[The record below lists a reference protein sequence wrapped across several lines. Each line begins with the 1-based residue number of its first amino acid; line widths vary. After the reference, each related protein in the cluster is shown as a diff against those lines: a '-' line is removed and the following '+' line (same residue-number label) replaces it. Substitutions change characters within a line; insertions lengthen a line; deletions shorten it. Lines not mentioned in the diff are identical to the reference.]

1 MVVVCISWRRQPRNI
16 QRPPKHSNTENT
28 TDCKHS
34 QHRRWHIEGESSQRH
49 RNGSFVFLLRE
60 APIFADCPTHIDHN
74 DQAALPTLPTSPM
87 TCPPWPAPEPT
98 CAHRRPPIMLTECW
112 APCFRID
119 SGYLGLERAS
129 RLIAT
134 FTGSTHIV
142 FIFYGVWILCGGQSD
157 TFFSPFF
164 EFSRRDMYVLA
175 TLLILYCLLYVF
187 IGSLSLFRAIKSVI
201 FIWC

>member
-1 MVVVCISWRRQPRNI
+1 
-16 QRPPKHSNTENT
+16 
-28 TDCKHS
+28 
-34 QHRRWHIEGESSQRH
+34 
-49 RNGSFVFLLRE
+49 
-60 APIFADCPTHIDHN
+60 
-74 DQAALPTLPTSPM
+74 
-87 TCPPWPAPEPT
+87 
-98 CAHRRPPIMLTECW
+98 MLTECW
-112 APCFRID
+112 APCFRLD

-187 IGSLSLFRAIKSVI
+187 IGSLSLFRAIKSETRFFFMPWLYATITEILFFTGFGIFLLYRYYHNEWSLFAAIVLWSASAYHFYLWLVVVSLYFEIKRIQEPTFVVI
-201 FIWC
+201 YP